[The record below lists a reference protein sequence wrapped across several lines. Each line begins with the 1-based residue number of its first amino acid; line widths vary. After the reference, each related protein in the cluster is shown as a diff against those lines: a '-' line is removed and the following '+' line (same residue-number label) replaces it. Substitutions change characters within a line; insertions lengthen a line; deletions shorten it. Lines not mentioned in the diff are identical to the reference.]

1 MTGAW
6 AATAWSAMS
15 HTCDATGIWPLEPSA
30 LLAAFACEIAT
41 KVFTENEPGKRGAA
55 SIVRLSLYAYEA
67 H

>member
-1 MTGAW
+1 MTWAL

-41 KVFTENEPGKRGAA
+41 KVFTENEPVDEG
-55 SIVRLSLYAYEA
+55 RL
-67 H
+67 